1 VIDRVARAACR
12 SWLGLVAVV
21 ALAAPV
27 AHAGIVAAVNVPVP
41 NGAACPQQTDIA
53 LIDPAT
59 GAKSSLPP
67 GVNTPADELHPSITP
82 DGRRMAF
89 ETFDPTGGTT
99 RIRVVDLTT
108 GDQADLFNAFEVGVT
123 QPTTP
128 AIASDGSS
136 VITGVPLVPSGSQ
149 FSAFWNVT
157 SLANFPGGPF
167 AHSQRAANSSF
178 AVSGQTTR
186 PDVRSDGD
194 IVSDVQLNQT
204 NPSDELLV
212 SFPNGLSSV
221 ADAGSHPA
229 LSDPTTNV
237 VVFETSNTFPQYTDL
252 AFRPVSGF
260 PSAPSV
266 TLPALVSGSGSD
278 ELQPAFTPDGRYLGF
293 IRNAHSGDHHDRL
306 FVFDTATQTL
316 LNPSG
321 IDLGYFSFSCSPER
335 AFSLYG
341 GISLRETFT
350 LTLTSFNFS
359 TGLFSFQVQSS
370 TGVGIL
376 VQRIVGH
383 HRLLGRVVPTL
394 KVVGR
399 VPFGLFKRG
408 RHHVHWNLRVNG
420 HRLRRGTYLVTPRLV
435 TRKLL
440 VTELGKP
447 RVLRIR

>member
-1 VIDRVARAACR
+1 MRAARR
-12 SWLGLVAVV
+12 SWLGVV
-21 ALAAPV
+21 ALAALAPPG
-27 AHAGIVAAVNVPVP
+27 AHAGIIVAVNVPVP
-41 NGAACPQQTDIA
+41 NGSSCPQQTDIA

-59 GAKSSLPP
+59 GVKSPVPP
-67 GVNTPADELHPSITP
+67 GVNTSADELHPSITP

-89 ETFDPTGGTT
+89 ETVDPTGGTT
-99 RIRVVDLTT
+99 RIRVVELTT
-108 GDQADLFNAFEVGVT
+108 GDQADLFNAFDAGVV

-128 AIASDGSS
+128 AITPDGTA
-136 VITGVPLVPSGSQ
+136 VMTGTPLVPSGSQ

-167 AHSQRAANSSF
+167 PHSQRAGNASF

-186 PDVRSDGD
+186 PDVRSDG
-194 IVSDVQLNQT
+194 VLLSDVQLNQT
-204 NPSDELLV
+204 NPGEDLLV

-221 ADAGSHPA
+221 ATAGAHPT

-237 VVFETSNTFPQYTDL
+237 VVFETSNPFPQYTDL
-252 AFRPVSGF
+252 AFRPLSGF

-266 TLPALVSGSGSD
+266 NLPALVSASGSD
-278 ELQPAFTPDGRYLGF
+278 ELEPDFTPDGRYLGF

-321 IDLGYFSFSCSPER
+321 IDLGFFPFSCQSEAP
-335 AFSLYG
+335 FSRYG
-341 GISLRETFT
+341 SISLRETFT
-350 LTLTSFNFS
+350 LALSSFNFS
-359 TGLFSFQVQSS
+359 TGSFSFQLQSS
-370 TGVGIL
+370 TGIGIL

-394 KVVGR
+394 KPVGR
-399 VPFGLFKRG
+399 VPFGRFKRG

-420 HRLRRGTYLVTPRLV
+420 RRLRRGSYLITPRLLNRTDV
-435 TRKLL
+435 

-447 RVLRIR
+447 RVLHIP